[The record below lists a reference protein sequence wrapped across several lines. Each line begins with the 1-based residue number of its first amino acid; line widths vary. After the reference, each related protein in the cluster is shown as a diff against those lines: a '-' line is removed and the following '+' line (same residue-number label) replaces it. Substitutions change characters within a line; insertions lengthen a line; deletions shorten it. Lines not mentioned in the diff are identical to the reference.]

1 MRTDAGLFI
10 ILCIVAISVIGL
22 LIVRRFVTVESRKRY
37 QEVAGFVI
45 SVLGSVYGV
54 LLAFVVI
61 LVWGQFEDA
70 KKSVSSEANQLGDL
84 MLLSRGL
91 PEPAPEALRIALL
104 HYAQLVVSEEWPMM
118 ANGERSSVAQ
128 DAFDNL
134 WFLFRKVE
142 PKTPREISLYSDCLE
157 RLSQLSDDR
166 RQRLHASRDIIPSV
180 IWIVLWVGGILTV
193 GFSYLFGIE
202 SFRSHALMSAALSAE
217 IALILFLVFVL
228 DNPFRGDF
236 RITPAS
242 FEYAIERLVQAKA
255 KY

>member
-1 MRTDAGLFI
+1 MRTDLGLFI
-10 ILCIVAISVIGL
+10 ILCIVVISICGL
-22 LIVRRFVTVESRKRY
+22 VIVRRFVTVDSRKKY
-37 QEVAGFVI
+37 QDVAGFVI

-84 MLLSRGL
+84 MLLSHGL
-91 PEPAPEALRIALL
+91 PDPAPEQIRSALL
-104 HYAQLVVSEEWPMM
+104 HYAQLVVSEEWPTM
-118 ANGERSSVAQ
+118 AKGERSGRAQ

-134 WFLFRKVE
+134 WFSFRNVE
-142 PKTPREISLYSDCLE
+142 PKSPREISVYSECLK
-157 RLSQLSDDR
+157 RLSQLGDDR
-166 RQRLHASRDIIPSV
+166 RERLHACGDIIPPV
-180 IWIVLWVGGILTV
+180 IWVVLWVGAVLTV
-193 GFSYLFGIE
+193 GFTYLFGVE
-202 SFRSHALMSAALSAE
+202 SFRSHALMTAALSSQ

-236 RITPAS
+236 RIRPGA
-242 FEYAIERLVQAKA
+242 FEYAIDRLVQAKA